1 MAFAFANRHLLDDA
15 EALTSQ
21 QRSWACDVTVAT
33 VNNSPGQQKWLYM
46 LLEELWFSA
55 NSSPKR
61 SLLCPCSKERESL
74 LANSILYLILT
85 SSKEMKKRKYTVF

>member
-1 MAFAFANRHLLDDA
+1 MAFAFANTQLLDDA

-33 VNNSPGQQKWLYM
+33 VNNRTGQQKCLCM

-55 NSSPKR
+55 NSSPKT
-61 SLLCPCSKERESL
+61 SLLRPCSKERESL
-74 LANSILYLILT
+74 LANSILYLNLS
-85 SSKEMKKRKYTVF
+85 SSKEMKKHKYTVF